1 MDDPLDIAQDLAR
14 RIRWEVENGVLGYE
28 RKKSPASVP
37 AIPVEQTIDKKAA
50 LATLRQ
56 ELGDCKRCG
65 LHKGRTK
72 IVFGAG
78 NPEARLVFVG
88 EGPGQ
93 QEDES
98 GIPFVGR
105 AGELLDKII
114 SAIGLKRDDVYI
126 CNIVKCRPPD
136 NRDPQPQETGICGP
150 FMMRQ
155 LEIISPEVV
164 VCLGRP
170 SAQYVLDTS
179 RPIGKLRGHF
189 HDMGGMRVMPTFH
202 PAYLL
207 RNESAKRPVWED
219 MKLVRDALDSK
230 KGALE

>member
-1 MDDPLDIAQDLAR
+1 MDIAQDLAQ

-28 RKKSPASVP
+28 PGKSAAAVP

-50 LATLRQ
+50 LAALGQ

-72 IVFGAG
+72 IVFGGG
-78 NPEARLVFVG
+78 NPNARLVFVG
-88 EGPGQ
+88 EGPGHE
-93 QEDES
+93 EDKS
-98 GIPFVGR
+98 GLPFVGR
-105 AGELLDKII
+105 AGELLNKII
-114 SAIGLKRDDVYI
+114 NAIDLKRDDVYI
-126 CNIVKCRPPD
+126 CNVVKCRPPD
-136 NRDPQPQETGICGP
+136 NRDPLPQETSICGP
-150 FMMRQ
+150 FMRRQ

-189 HDMGGMRVMPTFH
+189 HDVDGMKVMPTFH

-219 MKLVRDALDSK
+219 MKMVRDAL
-230 KGALE
+230 GLQEGGP

>member
-219 MKLVRDALDSK
+219 MKLVRDALGLQ
-230 KGALE
+230 KGGP

>member
-1 MDDPLDIAQDLAR
+1 MDIAQDLAQ

-28 RKKSPASVP
+28 PGKGPAATSDIP
-37 AIPVEQTIDKKAA
+37 AEQAVDKKAA
-50 LATLRQ
+50 LAALRQ
-56 ELGDCKRCG
+56 ELGDCERCG

-72 IVFGAG
+72 IVFGGG
-78 NPEARLVFVG
+78 NPHARLVFVG
-88 EGPGQ
+88 EGPGHD
-93 QEDES
+93 EDKS

-105 AGELLDKII
+105 AGELLNKII
-114 SAIGLKRDDVYI
+114 KAIGLERDDVYI
-126 CNIVKCRPPD
+126 CNVVKCRPPN
-136 NRDPQPQETGICGP
+136 NRDPQPEETSMCGP
-150 FMMRQ
+150 FMRRQ

-170 SAQYVLDTS
+170 SAQYVLDTN

-189 HDMGGMRVMPTFH
+189 HDVNGMKVMPTFH

-219 MKLVRDALDSK
+219 MKKVRDALGLREGSPR
-230 KGALE
+230 

>member
-105 AGELLDKII
+105 AGELLNKII
-114 SAIGLKRDDVYI
+114 NAIGLKRDDVYI

-189 HDMGGMRVMPTFH
+189 HNMGGMRVMPTFH

-219 MKLVRDALDSK
+219 MKLVRAALGLQ
-230 KGALE
+230 KGGP